1 MEAAMKRLVFAGLL
15 VFAAVS
21 FAESDLGATL
31 PDAARQV
38 GEHRYKSPSDW
49 EGTMK
54 FYKKVYSPSTWR
66 NVINQPGVKAIHI
79 PNPSGKGDWLGL
91 NIYEANEEV
100 RIYVGPIDGLSGK
113 GKSPKPKK

>member
-1 MEAAMKRLVFAGLL
+1 LVTCCQQSPLFTPLTRSP
-15 VFAAVS
+15 S
-21 FAESDLGATL
+21 FATSDLGATL
-31 PDAARQV
+31 PENARQV

-79 PNPSGKGDWLGL
+79 PNPSGKGEWLGL

-100 RIYVGPIDGLSGK
+100 RIYVVPNDGTSGK
-113 GKSPKPKK
+113 GKPSKPQK

>member
-1 MEAAMKRLVFAGLL
+1 MKHALMMLAFVVSAP
-15 VFAAVS
+15 S
-21 FAESDLGATL
+21 FATSDLGATL
-31 PDAARQV
+31 PENARQV

-54 FYKKVYSPSTWR
+54 FYKKVYSSSTWR

-79 PNPSGKGDWLGL
+79 PNPSGKGEWLGL

-100 RIYVGPIDGLSGK
+100 RIYVVPNDGTSGK
-113 GKSPKPKK
+113 GKPSKPEK

>member
-1 MEAAMKRLVFAGLL
+1 MTTALLAAPALAG
-15 VFAAVS
+15 
-21 FAESDLGATL
+21 ETDLGAVL

-54 FYKKVYSPSTWR
+54 FYRKVYSPSTWR

-79 PNPSGKGDWLGL
+79 PNPSGKGQWLGL

-100 RIYVGPIDGLSGK
+100 RIYVVPNEPTSGK
-113 GKSPKPKK
+113 GKPSRPKK

>member
-1 MEAAMKRLVFAGLL
+1 MVTRALLMMTALLAARALAG
-15 VFAAVS
+15 
-21 FAESDLGATL
+21 ETDLGAVL

-79 PNPSGKGDWLGL
+79 PNPSGKGQWIGL

-100 RIYVGPIDGLSGK
+100 RIYVVPNDTTSGK
-113 GKSPKPKK
+113 GKASKPKK